1 MAENVF
7 KRWKTSAGASAV
19 TADINVTPFV
29 DVVLVLL
36 IIFMVITPLLQVGAA
51 VKLPMTDSPDEVKR
65 EEKQKLISLQADLSI
80 HIENN
85 KVSMNMYDDTQGLD
99 DELKALFISASGRK
113 IFIKADKSLKYKDV
127 RVLMKRIQGIG
138 FNDVGLIVDRSKPG
152 L

>member
-7 KRWKTSAGASAV
+7 KRWKTEAGGSSV
-19 TADINVTPFV
+19 SADINVTPLV

-36 IIFMVITPLLQVGAA
+36 IIFMVITPMLQVGAA
-51 VKLPMTDSPDEVKR
+51 VKLPKTDNPDEVKR
-65 EEKQKLISLQADLSI
+65 EDKQKLISLKEDLSI
-80 HIENN
+80 FIENN

-113 IFIKADKSLKYKDV
+113 ILIKADKSLKYKDV

-152 L
+152 S